1 MKDTKPTYAVADQ
14 VKVEI
19 GNEWLWLLV
28 NRCDDERRL
37 VFGTLDSEPSHDY
50 DGKVV
55 RGSELV
61 VSFSQIREHGKR
73 GLGQNGGGQ

>member
-1 MKDTKPTYAVADQ
+1 MKDTMPTYAVGDQ

-19 GNEWLWLLV
+19 GNERLWLLV
-28 NRCDDERRL
+28 SRCDDERRL
-37 VFGTLDSEPSHDY
+37 VFGTLDSQPVNDY

-73 GLGQNGGGQ
+73 GLDQDGAGQ